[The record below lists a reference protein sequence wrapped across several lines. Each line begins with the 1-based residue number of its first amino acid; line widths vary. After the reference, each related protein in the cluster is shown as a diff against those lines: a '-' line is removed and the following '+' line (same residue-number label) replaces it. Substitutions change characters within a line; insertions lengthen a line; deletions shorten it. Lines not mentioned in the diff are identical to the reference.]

1 MNFKLIDFHIRE
13 DFGKEYCLAILQ
25 FKERSLLQLSFS
37 WNDYPSGPSL
47 ILYMGL
53 NSLLDIII
61 SCWKIS
67 FCIEILNHNWVKDS
81 FATDFE
87 FPN

>member
-1 MNFKLIDFHIRE
+1 MSKLFDFHIKE

-25 FKERSLLQLSFS
+25 FKKRSLLQLSFG
-37 WNDYPSGPSL
+37 WNDYSSGPSL

-53 NSLLDIII
+53 NSLLDVAID
-61 SCWKIS
+61 CWKIS
-67 FCIEILNHNWVKDS
+67 FCIEILNHNWVKDT
-81 FATDFE
+81 FTTDFE